1 MSMADESGFLT
12 SRIRTLQIIVAALV
26 MGVLTALIT
35 FCSLRALGNVPPAPP
50 TPMVSYVAV
59 AFAVM
64 IVMPFAIVPALLV
77 TTARKRLAHQYGEG
91 NDTLVSSLF
100 MTYQTKTIIGC
111 ALLEGVA
118 FFQVIAYFLEGQ
130 QISLILAVAF
140 MAGIALHFPTRTRVE
155 RWIERQT
162 ELIEQEKAVG

>member
-1 MSMADESGFLT
+1 MADESAFLT

-26 MGVLTALIT
+26 MGVLMALIT

-64 IVMPFAIVPALLV
+64 IVMPFAIVPPLLV
-77 TTARKRLAHQYGEG
+77 TTARKRLAQYGEG
-91 NDTLVSSLF
+91 HDTLVSSLF

-118 FFQVIAYFLEGQ
+118 FFQAIAYFLEGQ
-130 QISLILAVAF
+130 QISLILASAF

>member
-1 MSMADESGFLT
+1 
-12 SRIRTLQIIVAALV
+12 
-26 MGVLTALIT
+26 
-35 FCSLRALGNVPPAPP
+35 
-50 TPMVSYVAV
+50 MVSYVAV

-64 IVMPFAIVPALLV
+64 IVMPFAVVPPLLV

-91 NDTLVSSLF
+91 NDTLVSPLF

-118 FFQVIAYFLEGQ
+118 FFQAIAYFLEGQ
-130 QISLILAVAF
+130 QICLLLAIAF
-140 MAGIALHFPTRTRVE
+140 MAGIALHFPTRARVE